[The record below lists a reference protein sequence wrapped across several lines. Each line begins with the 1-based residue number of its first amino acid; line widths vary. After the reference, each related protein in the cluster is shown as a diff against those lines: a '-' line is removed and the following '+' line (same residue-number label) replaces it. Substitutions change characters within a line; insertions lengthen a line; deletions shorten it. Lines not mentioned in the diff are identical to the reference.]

1 MEKNLNGE
9 GFPEQL
15 FSVNMTKEEAGAYS
29 PLVLAF
35 IGDAVFEL
43 FVRTALVKEGN
54 ATPNKLN
61 RRKNLCVKAS
71 AQAALMDR
79 IEPLLTEEEERIFH
93 RGRNAKPATM
103 AKNATVR
110 DYHRATGF
118 EALVGWLYLSGQEG
132 RLAELIGGTV
142 K

>member
-1 MEKNLNGE
+1 
-9 GFPEQL
+9 
-15 FSVNMTKEEAGAYS
+15 
-29 PLVLAF
+29 
-35 IGDAVFEL
+35 
-43 FVRTALVKEGN
+43 
-54 ATPNKLN
+54 
-61 RRKNLCVKAS
+61 
-71 AQAALMDR
+71 MDR

-93 RGRNAKPATM
+93 RGRNANPATM

>member
-9 GFPEQL
+9 GFPGQL
-15 FSVNMTKEEAGAYS
+15 FSVKMTKEEAGAYS

-71 AQAALMDR
+71 AQAGWMDR
-79 IEPLLTEEEERIFH
+79 IDG
-93 RGRNAKPATM
+93 RGSADLSPRQKCE
-103 AKNATVR
+103 
-110 DYHRATGF
+110 TGDDGKKC
-118 EALVGWLYLSGQEG
+118 LHPGLSQGHG
-132 RLAELIGGTV
+132 L
-142 K
+142 